1 VNGGIFNPYE
11 ASALDHSTIHSGDIM
26 RQTNCVL
33 ALTIAALFTGCG
45 GVDDSVCID
54 DHKPRKNFSAE
65 IVFGDSLA
73 DVGTYAVGTVAALGG
88 GKYTINGDFTGNSPA
103 LTGKVWPELIAGI
116 LHVPEPCAA
125 QTGLDGD
132 ASLGFSVPVV
142 NHAGCYGY
150 AQGGAR
156 VTNPIGLQN
165 RQTGSPLGQL
175 TVPVV
180 TQIANHLAAAGGRF
194 KGDEVVFVTAGGND
208 LRALLECLTT
218 CVAAEGAAAAEAKF
232 ISVLPSLLATHA
244 SNPATAAAAI
254 AAALK
259 TEAARAGH
267 TLASL
272 TQVAVTEAA
281 RQAGNTAISDPA
293 VCGPLV
299 ATAQA
304 EADAA
309 RADAEERAV
318 AQHGASAINGMTAAG
333 MELAALVN
341 NQLIGNGA
349 NFVVVNSLP
358 DVSSSPGARA
368 MPEAIQALIKA
379 MVAAFNA
386 QLSAGLSG
394 ERKVLLINLF
404 ALTHDQA
411 AFPAS
416 YGLTNTTMPACG
428 PNQLGGSSLVC
439 TLQNLQPGD
448 VSHYMFADGFHPTPY
463 EHALVA
469 RFIRNQ
475 MMYRGWL

>member
-1 VNGGIFNPYE
+1 
-11 ASALDHSTIHSGDIM
+11 M

-33 ALTIAALFTGCG
+33 ALTIAALFAGCG

-54 DHKPRKNFSAE
+54 DRTPRQKYSAE

-73 DVGTYAVGTVAALGG
+73 DVGTYAVGTIAALGG
-88 GKYTINGDFTGNSPA
+88 GKYTINGDYTGNSPA
-103 LTGKVWPELIAGI
+103 LTGKVWPELIAGT
-116 LHVPEPCAA
+116 LRVPEPCAA

-132 ASLGFSVPVV
+132 AAQGFSVPVV
-142 NHAGCYGY
+142 NHSGCYGY

-165 RQTGSPLGQL
+165 RQTGSVLGQL

-180 TQIANHLAAAGGRF
+180 TQVANHLAISGGKF
-194 KGDEVVFVTAGGND
+194 KGDEVVFVAAGGND
-208 LRALLECLTT
+208 LFALLDCLST
-218 CVAAEGAAAAEAKF
+218 CVATEGNTAADAKLT
-232 ISVLPSLLATHA
+232 SVLPSLLATHA
-244 SNPATAAAAI
+244 DNPTAAATAI

-259 TEAARAGH
+259 TESARAGH
-267 TLASL
+267 TDTSMIQAAL
-272 TQVAVTEAA
+272 TVAA
-281 RQAGNTAISDPA
+281 RQPGSAALSDPA
-293 VCGPLV
+293 VYGPLV

-304 EADAA
+304 EAGAA
-309 RADAEERAV
+309 RTDAEARSM
-318 AQHGASAINGMTAAG
+318 AQHGANAINAMTAAG

-341 NQLIGNGA
+341 NQIIGKGA
-349 NFVVVNSLP
+349 NFVVVNSVP
-358 DVSSSPGARA
+358 DVSSAPGARA
-368 MPEAIQALIKA
+368 QPAAIQALIKA

-386 QLSAGLSG
+386 QLSAGLGG
-394 ERKVLLINLF
+394 ERKVLLVNLF

-411 AFPAS
+411 ASPAY
-416 YGLTNTTMPACG
+416 YGLTNTTTPACG

-475 MMYRGWL
+475 MIYKGWL